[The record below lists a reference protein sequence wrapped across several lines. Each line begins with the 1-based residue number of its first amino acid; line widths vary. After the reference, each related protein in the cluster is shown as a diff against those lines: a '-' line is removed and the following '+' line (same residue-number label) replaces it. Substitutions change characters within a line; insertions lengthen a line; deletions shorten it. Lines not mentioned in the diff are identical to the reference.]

1 MSSTIASFDGQSGA
15 FDGRAGLPE
24 PACAAIAKAILDL
37 GQVKPGDQLLECG
50 AGTGQIGAWLAREP
64 VSYVGFDLSEGMLD
78 AFRSRLPAGSAATVV
93 LCDGDGPWPAPD
105 GSVRVIF
112 GARSFHLMDTAH
124 VVDETF
130 RVAAPDGATLIV
142 GRVQR
147 DRDGV
152 AARMRRTLHQIMR
165 DRGFALRPGEAHAVQ
180 LLDAAVA
187 RGATRLEDRVVASW
201 ATSESPARS
210 LRGWRDK
217 ERVAGLHPPA
227 AEKASIL
234 DEVEAWA
241 AETFGALEP
250 ERASE
255 DRFILQAVSIG
266 APRQ

>member
-1 MSSTIASFDGQSGA
+1 VSSPIASFDGQSGA

-24 PACAAIAKAILDL
+24 AACAAIAAAILDL
-37 GQVKPGDQLLECG
+37 GNLKPGDHLLECG
-50 AGTGQIGAWLAREP
+50 AGTGQIGAWLAREA

-78 AFRSRLPAGSAATVV
+78 AFRSRLPAGSTATVV
-93 LCDGDGPWPAPD
+93 LCDGDGRWPAAD
-105 GSVRVIF
+105 GSVRVVF
-112 GARSFHLMDTAH
+112 GARSFHLMSTEH
-124 VVDETF
+124 VVDETC
-130 RVAAPDGATLIV
+130 RVAAPDGAALIV

-165 DRGFALRPGEAHAVQ
+165 ARGFELRPGEAHAGQ
-180 LLDAAVA
+180 LLDACVA

-201 ATSESPARS
+201 TSAESPARS
-210 LRGWRDK
+210 LRGWREK
-217 ERVAGLHPPA
+217 ERVAGLHPPP
-227 AEKASIL
+227 AEKAAIL

-241 AETFGALEP
+241 RETFGALEP

-266 APRQ
+266 APRT